1 MIIMQSLDLAIKV
14 CVCVKKIDV
23 CVTFAYYELNN

>member
-14 CVCVKKIDV
+14 CVCIKKIDV
-23 CVTFAYYELNN
+23 SLTVAYY